1 MLTCLECAKLR
12 GKPASSR
19 FVEVVSEGV
28 CPDCGRTLS
37 RELMG
42 VRLDAAPKVVLV
54 SSLAVEADIVDG
66 QAKIFGEL
74 ASEIVRA
81 SLAMDDGITGATYE
95 GEARRTLQAI
105 TEGVR
110 RNGVTL
116 AALARTM
123 TNHAAALRKASEP

>member
-42 VRLDAAPKVVLV
+42 VRLDSAQKVVLV

-66 QAKIFGEL
+66 QAKLFRGVADNLLKWQSSKDLPDAENVNAYGEY
-74 ASEIVRA
+74 
-81 SLAMDDGITGATYE
+81 DGAGYPIPKKFTIGLE
-95 GEARRTLQAI
+95 VQF
-105 TEGVR
+105 
-110 RNGVTL
+110 
-116 AALARTM
+116 
-123 TNHAAALRKASEP
+123 

>member
-12 GKPASSR
+12 GKPASAR

-37 RELMG
+37 RDLMG

-66 QAKIFGEL
+66 QAKLFRGVADNLLKLTERLDASDSKNAIRSPGDLEAIRTEL
-74 ASEIVRA
+74 VGCMLTI
-81 SLAMDDGITGATYE
+81 GAI
-95 GEARRTLQAI
+95 AW
-105 TEGVR
+105 
-110 RNGVTL
+110 
-116 AALARTM
+116 TM